1 MSTHLTPK
9 EKRLSARY
17 LQRARILTFFLPVA
31 FAVGLGVGY
40 LLLGR
45 TASATAAKAP
55 QNNAAQNAAD
65 QQTKRYDVSE
75 DDDPAFGPKNA
86 PITIIEFSDYQCPYC
101 RKWYVETFAKL
112 MSTYPNQIRFIYRDF
127 PLTSIHPEAAPAAI
141 AAECANDQGK
151 YWEFHDR
158 LFTGEYGMNSTA
170 YVQYATDLGLNKDKF
185 QACLSNTSYANEVQG
200 DLQYASSIGV
210 RSTPTFFINGIA
222 LIGAQPFEAF
232 QQVIDSELAAANP

>member
-1 MSTHLTPK
+1 L
-9 EKRLSARY
+9 
-17 LQRARILTFFLPVA
+17 
-31 FAVGLGVGY
+31 
-40 LLLGR
+40 
-45 TASATAAKAP
+45 
-55 QNNAAQNAAD
+55 
-65 QQTKRYDVSE
+65 
-75 DDDPAFGPKNA
+75 
-86 PITIIEFSDYQCPYC
+86 
-101 RKWYVETFAKL
+101 YVETFAKL